1 MTWLLFYSNN
11 RSRSLLPS
19 LSLGV
24 DMNIECY
31 PAHGDEHGGGE
42 VDGEDVGAQHAGQH
56 DLHPVDAVVLC
67 NNRTVCSSFFAI
79 ARKINT
85 Y

>member
-1 MTWLLFYSNN
+1 
-11 RSRSLLPS
+11 
-19 LSLGV
+19 
-24 DMNIECY
+24 MNIECY

-42 VDGEDVGAQHAGQH
+42 VNGEDVGAQHAGQD

-67 NNRTVCSSFFAI
+67 NNRRVASSFFAI

>member
-1 MTWLLFYSNN
+1 MKRFVIFFSNN

-42 VDGEDVGAQHAGQH
+42 VDGEDVGTQHAGQH

-67 NNRTVCSSFFAI
+67 NNRTVCSQVKFRLTLI
-79 ARKINT
+79 
-85 Y
+85 